1 MSNLIKAITDMIDSY
16 QGNARKGRESE
27 RFRRCEFKKL
37 VQEELSPAKRSSS
50 NKYKHT
56 TSLPDSDA
64 ELMNKKELITANPC
78 VY

>member
-1 MSNLIKAITDMIDSY
+1 MSNLIKAIADMIDSY
-16 QGNARKGRESE
+16 QSNSRKGRESE

-37 VQEELSPAKRSSS
+37 VQQDPTPAKRSSS
-50 NKYKHT
+50 NKHKHT

-78 VY
+78 VQ